1 MAPMRT
7 RLVLEPGRALAVAAS
22 LAAPV
27 VADTTRRA
35 FNRARITSPVDK
47 GIMRASHEMTM
58 QVRRTAVIGRVHVPV
73 KYARMVHDG
82 TRPHIIRPRRK
93 QALKFFWKKKG
104 VTVLARSVR
113 HPGTKARPWLWR
125 SLVETAVPAG
135 FKVTRITV
143 YRSVA
148 AEVG

>member
-1 MAPMRT
+1 MNA

-22 LAAPV
+22 LAAPY
-27 VADTTRRA
+27 VAETTRRA
-35 FNRARITSPVDK
+35 LNAGRVGSPVDK

-73 KYARMVHDG
+73 NYARMVHEG
-82 TRPHIIRPRRK
+82 TRPHIIRPKRK
-93 QALKFFWKKKG
+93 QALRFFWKKKG
-104 VTVLARSVR
+104 VTVIAKSVR

-125 SLVETAVPAG
+125 ALVTTAVPRG
-135 FKVTRITV
+135 FKVSRTTV

-148 AEVG
+148 ADVG

>member
-1 MAPMRT
+1 MLDQSRT
-7 RLVLEPGRALAVAAS
+7 LAVAAG
-22 LAAPV
+22 LASPYIAE
-27 VADTTRRA
+27 TTRRA
-35 FNRARITSPVDK
+35 LNASRVGSPVDK

-104 VTVLARSVR
+104 VTVIAKMVR

-125 SLVETAVPAG
+125 ALVATAVPRG
-135 FKVTRITV
+135 FKVTRSVV

-148 AEVG
+148 ADVG